1 MPFFFFF
8 FLLHFFGSASLYSA
22 VTSKGRERERE
33 RRDGENGAK
42 KEKKK
47 KDGEIDGE
55 SWRAE
60 AGSGDS
66 AFPSGSRSRGAVGS
80 SPPKFY

>member
-1 MPFFFFF
+1 M
-8 FLLHFFGSASLYSA
+8 
-22 VTSKGRERERE
+22 ERMEL
-33 RRDGENGAK
+33 K
-42 KEKKK
+42 KKKKK

-66 AFPSGSRSRGAVGS
+66 AFPSGSGSRGAVGS